1 MAPIAIVTGASR
13 GIGAATAVAAAR
25 AGYDVCV
32 NYLNNAERAASV
44 VAEVERLG
52 RRALAVQADTAEEAD
67 VVRLFATVDAEL
79 GRLDALVNN
88 AGIVGSGCLI
98 EDIVAADLARVLM
111 TNLAGPFICAREA
124 VRRMARRHGGAGGA
138 IVNMSSAAAKLGSP
152 FEFIHYAASKGGLE
166 SFTTGLAKEVAAE
179 GIRVNAVRPGMID
192 TEIHASAGM
201 PDRCERIGP
210 TVPMKRVGTAAEVA
224 EAVLYLLSERA
235 SYVTGAVIDVSGG
248 R

>member
-1 MAPIAIVTGASR
+1 M
-13 GIGAATAVAAAR
+13 AR
-25 AGYDVCV
+25 A
-32 NYLNNAERAASV
+32 A
-44 VAEVERLG
+44 
-52 RRALAVQADTAEEAD
+52 
-67 VVRLFATVDAEL
+67 
-79 GRLDALVNN
+79 
-88 AGIVGSGCLI
+88 
-98 EDIVAADLARVLM
+98 
-111 TNLAGPFICAREA
+111 P
-124 VRRMARRHGGAGGA
+124 

-224 EAVLYLLSERA
+224 EAVIYLLSERA